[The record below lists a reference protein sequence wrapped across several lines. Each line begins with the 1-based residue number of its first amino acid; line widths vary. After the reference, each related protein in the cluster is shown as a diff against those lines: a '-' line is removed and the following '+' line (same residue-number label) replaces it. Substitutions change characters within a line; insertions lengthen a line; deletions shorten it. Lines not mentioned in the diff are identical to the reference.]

1 MGMEGTTLNE
11 QEIKAIQEALR
22 QNTAR
27 KSAVLNAGAEVTP
40 LVLLRDDRAADQAK
54 PSARQLGARWAKM
67 IPKGLFNLIGVKLD
81 ASLQSTEIAT
91 VGSLREELENCWL
104 CPIEIPE
111 RSSYALVTMS
121 GPMLCSLVVKSLGGG
136 LENPA
141 EPQVSLTTMRL
152 FGPIGEGLSR
162 LLMEAYRDEFGG
174 ALKLYAGQEP
184 REFWRSK
191 VPESEL
197 VAVVSIAVQG
207 ATNGTIRALIC
218 PSAIASQSLLSEAPI
233 IATKTAEEVL
243 GGVPLESSILLGST
257 TITMSRLA
265 SLKPG
270 DIISLDRFL
279 RDPLPFYCAGVLKAH
294 GRIALE
300 GESLTVELT
309 ELVSK
314 NTHK

>member
-1 MGMEGTTLNE
+1 
-11 QEIKAIQEALR
+11 
-22 QNTAR
+22 
-27 KSAVLNAGAEVTP
+27 
-40 LVLLRDDRAADQAK
+40 
-54 PSARQLGARWAKM
+54 M
-67 IPKGLFNLIGVKLD
+67 IPKGLFNLVGVKLD

-111 RSSYALVTMS
+111 RSSYALVAMS

-136 LENPA
+136 LENPV

-162 LLMEAYRDEFGG
+162 LLMDAYRDEFGG
-174 ALKLYAGQEP
+174 SLRLYSGQEP

-197 VAVVSIAVQG
+197 VAVVSLSVQG

-218 PSAIASQSLLSEAPI
+218 PSALVSQSMSNDAPVVS
-233 IATKTAEEVL
+233 TKTAEEAL

-270 DIISLDRFL
+270 DVISLDRFL

-294 GRIALE
+294 GRIALD
-300 GESLTVELT
+300 GESLTLELT

-314 NTHK
+314 NNNK